1 MEKKDLRAF
10 IRAKKR
16 AMTSAQVEAASAR
29 LAEKLFQHP
38 AYQPRRAC
46 TVIYPTTRRCARRP
60 FCGRRSGTASV

>member
-29 LAEKLFQHP
+29 LAENLYRHT
-38 AYQPRRAC
+38 AYKA
-46 TVIYPTTRRCARRP
+46 AK
-60 FCGRRSGTASV
+60 SL